1 MKSKVVV
8 PGLSVP
14 MSRYVLIA
22 ALLLSVLVLAAGCAS
37 SPGTPEAKSTVY
49 EENFAGFLDDYSRLE
64 PIEGEPSV
72 LIWMN
77 PEAQLKDYNTFI
89 VDPVVM
95 EIAPALAQGERPD
108 PESAARITE
117 YFREALIRELGKHAV
132 LTDTP
137 GEGVGRLQA
146 AITGA
151 QVTSQELD
159 AWQFVPVALLVTGA
173 AEVTGTRDKASVLFM
188 EAKMTDSVT
197 GELVAETV
205 QQGVGRVSGGTDTRK
220 LTKDDVQK
228 ILDHWAQRL
237 GNRVAKIQAGD

>member
-1 MKSKVVV
+1 MKVVV

-14 MSRYVLIA
+14 MSKYVLVFA
-22 ALLLSVLVLAAGCAS
+22 SLLSVLVLSAGCAS
-37 SPGTPEAKSTVY
+37 SSGTPEAKSTVS

-64 PIEGEPSV
+64 PIESEPGV
-72 LIWMN
+72 LLWMN
-77 PEAQLKDYNTFI
+77 PGAPLEDYNTFI

-108 PESAARITE
+108 PENVARITE
-117 YFREALIRELGKHAV
+117 YFREAITRELSRHAV

-137 GEGVGRLQA
+137 GKGVGRLQV

-159 AWQFVPVALLVTGA
+159 AWQFVPVALLITGA
-173 AEVTGTRDKASVLFM
+173 AEATGTRDKASVLFM

-197 GELVAETV
+197 GDTVAETV

-220 LTKDDVQK
+220 LTKDDVEN

-237 GNRVAKIQAGD
+237 GNRIAKIQAGG